1 MNNLAFL
8 FPGQGSQFAGM
19 GKHFWNDFALAK
31 RLFEEASDAIS
42 LDMKKLCFDA
52 DLNEL
57 TKTMNAQPAILT
69 VSVIAFKVYMQE
81 IGVKPRFLA
90 GHSLGEY
97 SALVCAGALSFHD
110 AVTLVRRRGIL
121 MQNADPQ
128 QQGTMA
134 AVTELSLQTLQ
145 EICSKVSTEECPT
158 GVACMNSDRQHVISG
173 HRQAVERV
181 IRIAEEKGA
190 RHTFLNVS
198 APFHSSMIQ
207 PASEQFQTVLH
218 QYSFRD
224 AAWPIISNVTARPYS
239 SGNSI
244 SEHLKQHMTMPV
256 RWAESMHH
264 LLLQGVTEVI
274 EMGPNNVLSGL
285 LKKIT
290 NHIAPYPLGQT
301 SDIHQLSNSAERN
314 KHVVRL
320 RKKQLNQL
328 IIQSTIA
335 RNYNKDSLAYSN
347 MTTPLFTQIQELKER
362 MERHDEELSEQE
374 LEHSIHLCN
383 LICEAKQLPAYEQL
397 RILK

>member
-8 FPGQGSQFAGM
+8 FPGQGSQFVGM
-19 GKHFWNDFALAK
+19 GKQFWNDFAVAK
-31 RLFEEASDAIS
+31 RLFEEAGDAIS
-42 LDMKKLCFDA
+42 LDIKKLCFNGDM
-52 DLNEL
+52 NEL

-69 VSVIAFKVYMQE
+69 VSVIAFQVYMQE

-134 AVTELSLQTLQ
+134 AVTRLSLQTLQ
-145 EICSKVSTEECPT
+145 EMCAKVSTEDFPAD
-158 GVACMNSDRQHVISG
+158 VACMNSDRQHVISG

-181 IRIAEEKGA
+181 IRMAEDKGA
-190 RHTFLNVS
+190 AYTYLNVS
-198 APFHSSMIQ
+198 APFHSSMIRS
-207 PASEQFQTVLH
+207 ASEQFQSALQ
-218 QYSFRD
+218 QYSIRD

-239 SGNSI
+239 KNSI

-256 RWAESMHH
+256 RWAESMHY

-290 NHIAPYPLGQT
+290 NHIVPYPFGQT

-314 KHVVRL
+314 KLVVRL
-320 RKKQLNQL
+320 RKKQLNKL
-328 IIQSTIA
+328 MIQTIIA

-347 MTTPLFTQIQELKER
+347 LTNPLFTQIQELKER
-362 MERHDEELSEQE
+362 MERHENELSEQE
-374 LEHSIHLCN
+374 LEHSIHLCK
-383 LICEAKQLPAYEQL
+383 LICEAKQLPAWEEL

>member
-8 FPGQGSQFAGM
+8 FPGQGSQFVGM
-19 GKHFWNDFALAK
+19 GKQFWNDFGVAK
-31 RLFEEASDAIS
+31 RLFEEAGDAIS
-42 LDMKKLCFDA
+42 LDIKKLCFNGDM
-52 DLNEL
+52 NEL

-69 VSVIAFKVYMQE
+69 VSVIAFQVYMQE

-134 AVTELSLQTLQ
+134 AVTRLSLQTLQ
-145 EICSKVSTEECPT
+145 EMCAKVSTEDFPAD
-158 GVACMNSDRQHVISG
+158 VACMNSDRQHVISG

-181 IRIAEEKGA
+181 IRMAEDKGA
-190 RHTFLNVS
+190 AYTYLNVS
-198 APFHSSMIQ
+198 APFHSSMIRS
-207 PASEQFQTVLH
+207 ASEQFQSALH

-239 SGNSI
+239 SKNSI

-256 RWAESMHH
+256 RWAESMHY

-290 NHIAPYPLGQT
+290 NHIVPYPFGQT

-314 KHVVRL
+314 KLVVRL
-320 RKKQLNQL
+320 RKKQLNKL
-328 IIQSTIA
+328 MIQTIIA

-347 MTTPLFTQIQELKER
+347 LTNPLFTQIQELKER
-362 MERHDEELSEQE
+362 MERHENELSEQE
-374 LEHSIHLCN
+374 LEHSIHLCK
-383 LICEAKQLPAYEQL
+383 LICEAKQLPAWEEL

>member
-8 FPGQGSQFAGM
+8 FPGQGSQFVGM
-19 GKHFWNDFALAK
+19 GKQFWNDFGVAK
-31 RLFEEASDAIS
+31 RLFEEAGDAIS
-42 LDMKKLCFDA
+42 LDIKKLCFNGDM
-52 DLNEL
+52 NEL

-69 VSVIAFKVYMQE
+69 VSVIAFQVYMQE

-134 AVTELSLQTLQ
+134 AVTRLSLQTLQ
-145 EICSKVSTEECPT
+145 EMCAKVSTEDFPAD
-158 GVACMNSDRQHVISG
+158 VACMNSDRQHVISG

-181 IRIAEEKGA
+181 IRMAEDKGA
-190 RHTFLNVS
+190 AYTYLNVS
-198 APFHSSMIQ
+198 APFHSSMIRS
-207 PASEQFQTVLH
+207 ASEQFQSALQ
-218 QYSFRD
+218 QYSIRD

-239 SGNSI
+239 KNSI

-256 RWAESMHH
+256 RWAESMHY

-290 NHIAPYPLGQT
+290 NHIVPYPFGQT
-301 SDIHQLSNSAERN
+301 SDIHQLSNSAERK
-314 KHVVRL
+314 KHIVRL
-320 RKKQLNQL
+320 RKKQLNKL
-328 IIQSTIA
+328 MIQSVIA
-335 RNYNKDSLAYSN
+335 RNYNKDSAAYSN
-347 MTTPLFTQIQELKER
+347 MTTSLFTQIQELKER
-362 MERHDEELSEQE
+362 MERHEEELSEQE
-374 LEHSIHLCN
+374 LEHSIHLCK
-383 LICEAKQLPAYEQL
+383 LICEAKQLPAWEEL

>member
-8 FPGQGSQFAGM
+8 FPGQGSQFVGM
-19 GKHFWNDFALAK
+19 GKQFWNDFAVAK
-31 RLFEEASDAIS
+31 RLFEEAGDAIS
-42 LDMKKLCFDA
+42 LDIKKLCFTGDM
-52 DLNEL
+52 NEL

-69 VSVIAFKVYMQE
+69 VSVIAFQVYMQE

-134 AVTELSLQTLQ
+134 AVTRLSLQTLQ
-145 EICSKVSTEECPT
+145 EMCAKVSTEDFPAD
-158 GVACMNSDRQHVISG
+158 VACMNSDRQHVISG

-181 IRIAEEKGA
+181 IRMAEEKGA
-190 RHTFLNVS
+190 AYTYLNVS
-198 APFHSSMIQ
+198 APFHSSMIRS
-207 PASEQFQTVLH
+207 ASEQFQSALH

-244 SEHLKQHMTMPV
+244 CEHLKQHMTMPV
-256 RWAESMHH
+256 RWAESMHY

-290 NHIAPYPLGQT
+290 NHIVPYPFGQT

-314 KHVVRL
+314 KLVVRL
-320 RKKQLNQL
+320 RKKQLNKL
-328 IIQSTIA
+328 MIQTIIA

-347 MTTPLFTQIQELKER
+347 LTNPLFTQIQELKER
-362 MERHDEELSEQE
+362 MERHENELSEQE
-374 LEHSIHLCN
+374 LEHSIHLCK
-383 LICEAKQLPAYEQL
+383 LICEAKQLPAWEEL